1 MMLALLLSFAPAPAA
16 AVVAA
21 PAVLVRRDT
30 VDELVAKGRSLLAA
44 RKPVEALAQFEEAD
58 KLGERKL
65 ATHQWVLRARLDLG
79 QVDAVLAEVEQL
91 DAGGAKGAAV
101 DYLFGMAFAARA
113 KKSIAEGG
121 NGGIISM
128 AFTDSATYLKSA
140 LKAEPR
146 LYPDGWR
153 TLAESAWNAQDLP
166 TAREAGAKACELA
179 PDDDQAQLMLGKVC
193 FSQYSAL
200 KDDEAKKDEAAR
212 HLDAAKGAFEKAV
225 ALCVA
230 QKETEWRAA
239 ESAARLELA
248 RVWAWKGDK
257 AASAKEYGAAY
268 GLAPQAVDV
277 NEFRGQ
283 LEAALF
289 ADALEAAHGAYL
301 GAYGGE
307 GSGDALVLWWLGF
320 ASYTAK
326 RYPRAEEAFTK
337 SLAKWPDY
345 VNCHYYIALSR
356 YFQQDYDGAVEM
368 LHRHHVVNEADCV
381 AALASNKDENVRILD
396 YLIGLMVPKGKN
408 LEASWLAKIECS
420 MEPAN
425 SLYWNNLGLFLR
437 DAGEMKNRSK
447 KAEDKAEAK
456 ALWEEAYK
464 AYAKAL
470 ELAPEDPNY
479 LNDIAVMLHYY
490 LDRDLDKALEWYRK
504 AAVNADKEL
513 ARTDLDKAM
522 RDIRAIAKRD
532 ANNNLKKLEEL
543 LELRRKKAEKKEAQ
557 KNEGQQG
564 G

>member
-1 MMLALLLSFAPAPAA
+1 MMLALLLCSSFVPATPATAAPAA
-16 AVVAA
+16 
-21 PAVLVRRDT
+21 LVRRES
-30 VDELVAKGRSLLAA
+30 VDELVQKGRALLVAK
-44 RKPVEALAQFEEAD
+44 KPVEALALFDEAD

-79 QVDAVLAEVEQL
+79 QVDAVLAEIEQL

-113 KKSIAEGG
+113 RKSIAEGG

-140 LKAEPR
+140 LKAEPK

-193 FSQYSAL
+193 FSQYSAA
-200 KDDEAKKDEAAR
+200 KDDEAQKEQAAR
-212 HLDAAKGAFEKAV
+212 HLEAAKAAFEKAV
-225 ALCVA
+225 ALCAA
-230 QKETEWRAA
+230 QKEPEWRAA
-239 ESAARLELA
+239 ESAARVELA
-248 RVWAWKGDK
+248 RVHAWKGDK
-257 AASAKEYGAAY
+257 TASAREYGAAY
-268 GLAPQAVDV
+268 GLAPQSVDV

-283 LEAALF
+283 LDAAQF
-289 ADALEAAHGAYL
+289 ADAMEAAHAAYL
-301 GAYGGE
+301 GAWGGE

-320 ASYTAK
+320 ASYGAK
-326 RYPRAEEAFTK
+326 KYPRAEEAFVK
-337 SLAKWPDY
+337 ALAKWPDY
-345 VNCHYYIALSR
+345 VNSHYYIALSR
-356 YFQQDYDGAVEM
+356 YFQQDYDGAVEW
-368 LHRHHVVNEADCV
+368 LHRHHTVNEADCV

-396 YLIGLMVPKGKN
+396 YLISLMVPKGKN

-470 ELAPEDPNY
+470 ELSPEDPNY

-490 LDRDLDKALEWYRK
+490 LDRDLDKALDWYKK

-513 ARTDLDKAM
+513 ARTDLDKQM

-532 ANNNLKKLEEL
+532 ANNNMKKLEEL
-543 LELRRKKAEKKEAQ
+543 LELRRKKAEKKEAESG
-557 KNEGQQG
+557 KQG